1 MKISVLGAGAAGS
14 LLGGLLQHDSPELE
28 VTLIVRG
35 EHGRVI
41 GERGSVLVKG
51 PWGTWEVPIR
61 SSFEPEAIAGSD
73 FVILTVKSQ
82 ATAEAAQSAQ
92 QFWGGATVISIQNG
106 INDYT
111 LSQYV
116 EPDKLVM
123 GMTAM
128 NMAVDEPG
136 SVSLLLPASTV
147 VGPAAGQP
155 SGPQVAAAAGLFD
168 RIHQRSLKFSAD
180 PNAIGT
186 RYNKLAINAL
196 GYASCMS
203 ASNLITEALAYGPWR
218 GAVGLPIVREC
229 RRVFDRAGIK
239 LRRIPGIPTLGR
251 LQRLMR
257 LMGAPV
263 LGPTICFG
271 ARQLFNRK
279 PIVLSLLQDLQR
291 RKKTEVDYVNGEVVR
306 LAESLGTTAPVNA
319 EVVRAVH
326 ELEERGDGT
335 FFTRDEVVRRFE
347 MLPAVAD
354 SASATSAVRGATDG
368 TPTS

>member
-1 MKISVLGAGAAGS
+1 MKISVLGAGAAGT
-14 LLGGLLQHDSPELE
+14 LLGGLLQHDAPELE

-41 GERGSVLVKG
+41 QERGSVLLRG

-61 SSFEPEAIAGSD
+61 SSFEPSAIADSQ
-73 FVILTVKSQ
+73 FVLVTVKSQ
-82 ATAEAAQSAQ
+82 ATQEAAAAAQ
-92 QFWGGATVISIQNG
+92 PYWGGATVVSIQNG
-106 INDYT
+106 INDYV
-111 LSQYV
+111 LSRYV

-136 SVSLLLPASTV
+136 SVSLLLSASTV

-155 SGPQVAAAAGLFD
+155 SGPQVGAAAELLG
-168 RIHQRSLKFSAD
+168 RIRRPSLKFAAHPD
-180 PNAIGT
+180 ALGT

-218 GAVGLPIVREC
+218 DAVGLPIVREC
-229 RRVFDRAGIK
+229 RRVFARAGIR
-239 LRRIPGIPTLGR
+239 LRRIPGIPSLPR
-251 LQRLMR
+251 LERLMR
-257 LMGAPV
+257 LMGTPV
-263 LGPTICFG
+263 LGPMICFG

-291 RKKTEVDYVNGEVVR
+291 GKKTEVGYVNGEVVR
-306 LAESLGTTAPVNA
+306 LAESLGTSAPVNA

-335 FFTRDEVVRRFE
+335 FFARDEVVRRFR
-347 MLPAVAD
+347 AVPTDAKT
-354 SASATSAVRGATDG
+354 ASAVSSAGG
-368 TPTS
+368 